1 MIETA
6 FALQVAVRDAVQN
19 ETVSDLAHRILGGY
33 QNMTQVEL
41 SAVLFEMVAEVSS
54 MSSFFTAEACL
65 GEEGMEQLHSTIE
78 MLQEMGNN

>member
-54 MSSFFTAEACL
+54 MSAFFTAEACL
-65 GEEGMEQLHSTIE
+65 GEQGMEELNSTIE